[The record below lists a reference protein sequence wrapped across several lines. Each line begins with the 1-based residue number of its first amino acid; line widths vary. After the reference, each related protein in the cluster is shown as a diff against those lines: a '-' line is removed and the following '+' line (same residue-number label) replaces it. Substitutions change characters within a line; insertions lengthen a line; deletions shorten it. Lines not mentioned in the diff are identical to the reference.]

1 MKQKIEKAN
10 KYYHS
15 LYPNDVIFYKLSQG
29 YVAFG
34 TEVRKLSS
42 LLGVQPRPL
51 YENVCII
58 VPTCDFLEKAE
69 ILNLCG
75 MAYRTISYLDE
86 IGNLSIPN
94 TDRLIEEQEID
105 Y

>member
-1 MKQKIEKAN
+1 MKYKIEKAN

-15 LYPNDVIFYKLSQG
+15 LYSNDSIFYKLPQG

-34 TEVRKLSS
+34 AEVSKLSS
-42 LLGVQPRPL
+42 LLGFQLRSL
-51 YENVCII
+51 YGLDCII
-58 VPTCDFLEKAE
+58 VPACDFLDKTE

-75 MAYRTISYLDE
+75 MAYRAISYFDE
-86 IGNLSIPN
+86 NGVLSIPDV
-94 TDRLIEEQEID
+94 DRLIEEQEID

>member
-1 MKQKIEKAN
+1 MKHKIEKAN

-15 LYPNDVIFYKLSQG
+15 IYPNDFIFYKLSQG

-34 TEVRKLSS
+34 AEVSKLSS
-42 LLGVQPRPL
+42 LLGVQLHSL
-51 YENVCII
+51 YGLDCII
-58 VPTCDFLEKAE
+58 VTACDFLDKTE

-75 MAYRTISYLDE
+75 MAYRAISYFDDR
-86 IGNLSIPN
+86 GNLNIPDV
-94 TDRLIEEQEID
+94 DRLIEEQEID